1 MLISRFTDLSLRVL
15 MYLTYTDRDTLVT
28 VNELS
33 ERLHWSRNHMGRI
46 VYFMSTKGWVETHRG
61 RFGGITLK
69 HKPSE
74 YRIGDLV
81 QILEE
86 QGDLIDCFEPSECT
100 FAGHCRIRDLMR
112 EAACDFYAR
121 LNTATLETLTQDD
134 DVRQAIAELNE
145 PSKVSS
151 KPSGNSLIRQMQER
165 LHKS

>member
-86 QGDLIDCFEPSECT
+86 QGDLIDCLNPRSALLPAT
-100 FAGHCRIRDLMR
+100 
-112 EAACDFYAR
+112 AAYAISCAR
-121 LNTATLETLTQDD
+121 PLATSTPGST
-134 DVRQAIAELNE
+134 R
-145 PSKVSS
+145 PRSK
-151 KPSGNSLIRQMQER
+151 R
-165 LHKS
+165 